1 MFERFTHAARDV
13 VRSAYDEAEALGH
26 RQVGTQHLLLGLLR
40 EEAGVAYAVLRDAG
54 MSGERVR
61 AEIERLVGS
70 RSGILSDEDA
80 AALKTI
86 GIDLDTVLSRI
97 EESLGPV
104 SQLPAPPAAGGGLFG
119 RRRGSGRFG
128 PRARKVLELA
138 LREAIRLRHN
148 YIGPE
153 HILLGIL
160 REGDG
165 LAAKILTAAGL
176 TLDDLRRQV
185 LAGLDKAA

>member
-1 MFERFTHAARDV
+1 MFERFTRTARDV
-13 VRSAYDEAEALGH
+13 VRAACDEAESMRH

-40 EEAGVAYAVLRDAG
+40 EENGVAYTVLRDAG
-54 MSGERVR
+54 MSRERVR

-97 EESLGPV
+97 EESFGPV
-104 SQLPAPPAAGGGLFG
+104 SQLPAPPASRGGLFG

-128 PRARKVLELA
+128 PRAKKVLELA